1 MFEYNR
7 FPLRWEFFLHSNQI
21 KDCIFKQKEYKRLI
35 NPSYS
40 SLSLQPFTDYLL
52 LEKNYSTLTINAY
65 ENDLKGFSSFLEDE
79 YETKDIN
86 QVNYSQIRSW
96 IVFLVEKELSNRSIN
111 RKISSL
117 NTYYKFLLKTG
128 DITLNPLAKHKALKT
143 SKKVQV
149 PFSEQEIKTVLDDL
163 EFDNSFEGA
172 RDRSIIELFY
182 STGIRRI
189 ELVDLKLTSVNF
201 QNKTLK
207 VLGKRNKERIVP
219 LLESTVKSMQTYL
232 KFRAELSNVEDS
244 SFLFLTKKGIKIYET
259 LVYRIINDYF
269 SKASS
274 KVKKS
279 PHILRHSFATHLLNQ
294 GADLNAVKELLG
306 HSSLAATQVYTH
318 NSIAEL
324 KKVHVN
330 AHPRSKK

>member
-1 MFEYNR
+1 MSFQ
-7 FPLRWEFFLHSNQI
+7 S
-21 KDCIFKQKEYKRLI
+21 
-35 NPSYS
+35 
-40 SLSLQPFTDYLL
+40 FTDYLL
-52 LEKNYSTLTINAY
+52 LEKNYSALTVNAY
-65 ENDLKGFSSFLEDE
+65 HSDLESFLLFIN
-79 YETKDIN
+79 ETYDTDSIN
-86 QVNYSQIRSW
+86 KINYAQIRTW
-96 IVFLVEKELSNRSIN
+96 IVFLVEKGLSNRSIN

-117 NTYYKFLLKTG
+117 NTYYKFLLKIKAIET
-128 DITLNPLAKHKALKT
+128 NPLVKHKALKT
-143 SKKVQV
+143 SKKIQV
-149 PFSEQEIKTVLDDL
+149 PFSEAEVSNILDDFNF
-163 EFDNSFEGA
+163 ETDFEGV
-172 RDRSIIELFY
+172 RNKLIIELFY

-189 ELVDLKLTSVNF
+189 ELIELKMVNF
-201 QNKTLK
+201 NLDNKTLK
-207 VLGKRNKERIVP
+207 VLGKRNKERIIP
-219 LLESTVKSMQTYL
+219 LLSSVIKTLHRYIDERHKLESIVDNDYLLLTQKGVKL
-232 KFRAELSNVEDS
+232 
-244 SFLFLTKKGIKIYET
+244 YET

-269 SKASS
+269 SNAST

>member
-1 MFEYNR
+1 M
-7 FPLRWEFFLHSNQI
+7 QI
-21 KDCIFKQKEYKRLI
+21 KQFG
-35 NPSYS
+35 
-40 SLSLQPFTDYLL
+40 DYLL
-52 LEKNYSTLTINAY
+52 LEKNYSVLTVKAYQSDLDIFFEFAKKEYQERTIN
-65 ENDLKGFSSFLEDE
+65 N
-79 YETKDIN
+79 
-86 QVNYSQIRSW
+86 VNYAQIRMW
-96 IVFLVEKELSNRSIN
+96 IVSLVEIGLSNRSVN
-111 RKISSL
+111 RKISAL

-128 DITLNPLAKHKALKT
+128 DIKSNPLSKHKALKT
-143 SKKVQV
+143 SKKIQV
-149 PFSEQEIKTVLDDL
+149 PFSEAEVKSVLDDL
-163 EFDNSFEGA
+163 NYGDDFESI
-172 RDRSIIELFY
+172 RNKVIIELFY

-189 ELVDLKLTSVNF
+189 ELVELKLTSIDL

-219 LLESTVKSMQTYL
+219 LLNSVIISATKYL
-232 KFRAELSNVEDS
+232 NIRNTLEYISDTNN
-244 SFLFLTKKGIKIYET
+244 LFLTKKGAKIYET

-269 SKASS
+269 SLASS

-330 AHPRSKK
+330 SHPRSKK